1 MSTTKLPPTAADH
14 PSDDNRLPK
23 VKTKSQAERV
33 GDLRTRKSEALQGG
47 GAEKIAKMHQ
57 QGKLHARERL
67 EILLD
72 PNSFVE
78 MDGFVTAARDIPGV
92 DRVYG
97 DGVVTGSGTID
108 GRFVFVYAQDFTVM
122 GGSLG
127 ERHAQKICKLQD
139 HALRNGVPIIG
150 INDSGGARIQEGVVS
165 LGGYTDIF
173 YRNVQASG
181 VVPQI
186 AAIMGPCAGGAVY
199 SPALMDFIF
208 MVKNT
213 SHMFLTGPNVIKE
226 VLNEDVTFEEL
237 GGAITHS
244 QKTGVAH
251 FAANDEVECLQA
263 IRHLLGFLPSN
274 NMEDPPF
281 RPTDD
286 PRDRRDPILQT
297 IIPDEPNKPYDMK
310 DVIRAVVDDGDFF
323 EVQPLWAT
331 NIVIG
336 FARLGGYVVG
346 MVANQPKSLAGVLD
360 IDASDKGARFIR
372 CCDAFNIP
380 VVTFEDVPGF
390 LPGKNQELGGVIR
403 HGAKLLY
410 AYCEATVPKLTVI
423 TRKSYGGAYCVMGS
437 KHMHADLNLAW
448 PSAEVAVMGS
458 KGAVNILYRSELA
471 KAKNPEA
478 VRVQRQ
484 QEYEETFSNPY
495 IAAERGFVDDVI
507 EPHNTR
513 AALIRGLEMFRNK
526 REQLPPKKHGNCPM

>member
-1 MSTTKLPPTAADH
+1 MSDGQSAA
-14 PSDDNRLPK
+14 PRVRTQQERLA
-23 VKTKSQAERV
+23 Q
-33 GDLRTRKSEALQGG
+33 LRDRKREALQGG
-47 GAEKIAKMHQ
+47 GTEKIAKLHE

-67 EILLD
+67 EVLLD

-78 MDGFVTAARDIPGV
+78 FDMFVTAARDTPGV
-92 DRVYG
+92 QRVFG

-108 GRFVFVYAQDFTVM
+108 GRLVFVYAQDFTVM

-127 ERHAQKICKLQD
+127 ERHAQKITKMQD
-139 HALRNGVPIIG
+139 YALRNGAPIIG

-181 VVPQI
+181 VIPQI

-208 MVKNT
+208 MVKKS

-237 GGAITHS
+237 GGATTHS
-244 QKTGVAH
+244 QRTGCAH
-251 FAANDEVECLQA
+251 FAANDEIECLNA
-263 IRHLLGFLPSN
+263 IRHLISFLPSN
-274 NMEDPPF
+274 NMEEPPF

-286 PRDRRDPILQT
+286 PRDRRDPILAS

-310 DVIRAVVDDGDFF
+310 DVIRAVVDDGEFF
-323 EVQPLWAT
+323 EVQPLWAA

-336 FARLGGYVVG
+336 FAHLGGHVVG
-346 MVANQPKSLAGVLD
+346 LVANQPKVLAGVLD
-360 IDASDKGARFIR
+360 IDSSDKGARFIR
-372 CCDAFNIP
+372 FCDAFNIP
-380 VVTFEDVPGF
+380 IVTFEDVPGF
-390 LPGKNQELGGVIR
+390 LPGKNQEWGGIIR

-437 KHMHADLNLAW
+437 KHMHSDLNLAW
-448 PSAEVAVMGS
+448 QSAEVAVMGS
-458 KGAVNILYRSELA
+458 KGAVNIIYRNEIA
-471 KAKNPEA
+471 KSKNPEKTRNEFVA
-478 VRVQRQ
+478 D
-484 QEYEETFSNPY
+484 YEEQFSNPY

-507 EPHNTR
+507 EPAETR
-513 AALIRGLEMFRNK
+513 ERLIQGLEMFRNK
-526 REQLPPKKHGNCPM
+526 REVAPPKKHGNVPM